1 MLTSIL
7 ALNAAGW
14 TPLPLPQNAPALDR
28 RAVLAGGLLGAASTI
43 LNPLAA
49 AAKIDSVNPANNYY
63 FPMAKYRYLPRIC
76 RAWIAV
82 DQVSLRPAPPDP
94 PNARTT
100 TLHAA
105 DRLRLALR
113 FFQLSGQAIQDRDW
127 EGLQVI
133 WERADDTVTAM
144 PLFTSAVEGSRSTK
158 RKKKSDEQK
167 TMMKVQKDYKADC
180 AKLQTAITKKD
191 IASAETAIKSL
202 RESLSVYRTLAKI
215 DTADGGIIKLPED
228 EEYEGAG
235 HAGAP
240 LGYVVPAFRG
250 GGNKKSDVRAAPAAC
265 APIMRSPYL
274 FAHISCACCVCPQYA
289 LR

>member
-63 FPMAKYRYLPRIC
+63 FPMAKYRYLPRIF

-82 DQVSLRPAPPDP
+82 D
-94 PNARTT
+94 
-100 TLHAA
+100 
-105 DRLRLALR
+105 
-113 FFQLSGQAIQDRDW
+113 QLSGQAIQDRDW

-250 GGNKKSDVRAAPAAC
+250 GGNKKSD
-265 APIMRSPYL
+265 
-274 FAHISCACCVCPQYA
+274 YA